1 MQCHTDQL
9 IGLVLVSEE
18 ATINNYGKHVKEAN
32 QLL

>member
-9 IGLVLVSEE
+9 IGLVPEE